1 MYQQPRCLMA
11 IRVLIIICVA
21 GMLASCGGQS
31 QNQTARGLL
40 TGCGIP
46 LQLDVM
52 YTPEMRAR
60 GLMHV
65 TSIPDG
71 YGMAFVWP
79 QPTMVAFWMKE
90 TRIPL
95 DVVFFDDSQRILD
108 IVSMQPYDETSHA
121 SHVPIQLAI
130 EVPQGHFASYGVQV
144 GDQCQITLPDVL
156 VE

>member
-1 MYQQPRCLMA
+1 MMHGQRMVRSWCLICAMLVLAACGAPVSNQPP
-11 IRVLIIICVA
+11 
-21 GMLASCGGQS
+21 
-31 QNQTARGLL
+31 RGLL

-52 YTPEMRAR
+52 HTPALRAQ

-65 TSIPDG
+65 SSIPDG

-79 QPTMVAFWMKE
+79 KPTPVAFWMKD

-95 DVVFFDDSQRILD
+95 DVVFFDASHRILD
-108 IVSMQPYDETSHA
+108 IVSMEPFDETSHA
-121 SHVPIQLAI
+121 APVPIRLAI
-130 EVPQGHFASYGVQV
+130 EVPQGHFATYGVKV
-144 GDQCQITLPDVL
+144 GDTCQITLPDVV

>member
-1 MYQQPRCLMA
+1 MRQQQHQATVFFIALLMCMA
-11 IRVLIIICVA
+11 SILV
-21 GMLASCGGQS
+21 SCGTTTS
-31 QNQTARGLL
+31 THPPRGLL

-52 YTPEMRAR
+52 HTPEMRAQ

-79 QPTMVAFWMKE
+79 KPTAVAFWMKD

-95 DVVFFDDSQRILD
+95 DVVFFDNTQRILD
-108 IVSMQPYDETSHA
+108 IVSMQPLDER
-121 SHVPIQLAI
+121 SHVAPAPIQLAI
-130 EVPQGHFASYGVQV
+130 EVPQGHFATYGVSV
-144 GDQCQITLPDVL
+144 GDRCQISLPDV
-156 VE
+156 VIE

>member
-1 MYQQPRCLMA
+1 MRPYHLLRMLCVACLMG
-11 IRVLIIICVA
+11 IT
-21 GMLASCGGQS
+21 GMLVSCGATTSTQP
-31 QNQTARGLL
+31 ARGLL

-52 YTPEMRAR
+52 HTPEMRAQ

-79 QPTMVAFWMKE
+79 KPTAVAFWMKD

-95 DVVFFDDSQRILD
+95 DVVFFDDTQRILD
-108 IVSMQPYDETSHA
+108 IVSMQPLDERSHA
-121 SHVPIQLAI
+121 APAPIQLAI
-130 EVPQGHFASYGVQV
+130 EVPHGHFATYGVTV
-144 GDQCQITLPDVL
+144 GDRCQISLPDVV